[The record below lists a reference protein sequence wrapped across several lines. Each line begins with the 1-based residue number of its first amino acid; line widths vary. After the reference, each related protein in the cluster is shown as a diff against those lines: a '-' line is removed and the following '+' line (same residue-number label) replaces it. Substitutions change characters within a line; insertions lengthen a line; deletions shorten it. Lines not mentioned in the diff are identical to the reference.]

1 MTLDII
7 RATAKEYIEERG
19 LSVITITDKKSPA
32 LIEWK
37 TLQKRAI
44 ENSEDLFTGAKVNTK
59 FPIYGLGVI
68 TGSVNGNLEVIDI
81 DTKNDTKGWIWED
94 LKEEI
99 ENTLPHLLE
108 QFLIVQTVS
117 GGYHIYY
124 RCETIEGNLKLAHN
138 EKGEAILETRGEGG
152 YVVAPPTPNYKSI
165 QGSYSSIPDIAPE
178 ERDTLLSICRSLTQY
193 IKPESTVTPSTYSTA
208 ISNPEDSPLEA
219 YNKEGASVVIP
230 LLVSHDWKEVER
242 SGERIKLKRPGETTA
257 HSSGDFHIAKNV
269 FKVFSTSTVFD
280 SGKGYSPASVFCIL
294 ECGGDWKLT
303 YKRLLEQ
310 GYGKPLQGEKISRT
324 SIDVKKVTVKSIYN
338 TLGLSGKEVSP
349 LGDEMILPPINEQR
363 IVKINDSEV
372 IASPPWIFEQGEEII
387 KGEYYDEPNTL
398 KIENIANSKGDIY
411 ILIDGDY
418 VNDELSENYGQPYDD
433 PESIKEAFSVIE
445 MAQSTGKKVYVNSS
459 DGSKPKRSYLWQ
471 LDTIFNKYI
480 EIQGEKEELS
490 DPEKDS
496 FITELVSVSTGL
508 TGIDRDLYIK
518 TLLENKYI
526 SEIGLTRD
534 GIEETIEKIRGE
546 EKTKQLQA
554 QTEQLTKQTQEL
566 LSKGKPEEA
575 LKLLQ
580 EATTKLSKLK
590 TKDFISDILRATSK
604 EDIIAEIRT
613 APEGLSS
620 GYFLGKIKNG
630 NLSYPEEWLITAGGL
645 TAIAGATN
653 HGKTDFLINT
663 CLNVSRNYPEKKFI
677 YLTYEQS
684 RRDIFLRFLNSFS
697 DIDIT
702 STRSNVRAIKN
713 YYKYGEVEKPIAL
726 DEFQKKEAQFYTDYI
741 DSKRLI
747 IKQVSYNSE
756 DINSTIEQLCKED
769 SSIGGFFIDYYQK
782 LELPKDN
789 KKRESRVEELKE
801 IGQRLNDLCI
811 KTGIPIVLGAQF
823 NRKVMSPEDMFPQNI
838 GEAGDIERILDT
850 LIAIWNTSKKLRKHE
865 KEEGNTLEEKGIARY
880 EGTGEFNG
888 KNEIKKLVGI
898 PGRLYIEVLK
908 SRDTETG
915 LEALLDYNGK
925 LGSIKNQQESKS
937 NF

>member
-37 TLQKRAI
+37 TLQNRAI
-44 ENSEDLFTGAKVNTK
+44 ENPEELFTGARVNTK
-59 FPIYGLGVI
+59 LPIYGLGVI

-124 RCETIEGNLKLAHN
+124 RCETIEKNLKLAHN

-152 YVVAPPTPNYKSI
+152 YVVAPPTPKYKSI
-165 QGSYSSIPDIAPE
+165 QGSYSSIPDITPE

-193 IKPESTVTPSTYSTA
+193 IKPESTATPSTYSTT

-257 HSSGDFHIAKNV
+257 HSSGDFHIGKNV
-269 FKVFSTSTVFD
+269 FKVFSTSTVFE

-303 YKRLLEQ
+303 YQRLLER
-310 GYGKPLQGEKISRT
+310 GYGKPLRGEKVSRT
-324 SIDVKKVTVKSIYN
+324 SIELNETIVTTESKVREYNKTSREIVPLTVTTPLANYKNS
-338 TLGLSGKEVSP
+338 GLTK
-349 LGDEMILPPINEQR
+349 GD
-363 IVKINDSEV
+363 IVENFI
-372 IASPPWIFEQGEEII
+372 GEESIVSCS
-387 KGEYYDEPNTL
+387 NLL
-398 KIENIANSKGDIY
+398 KIEDLATAQGDIY
-411 ILIDGDY
+411 ISIPDKEFPGSY
-418 VNDELSENYGQPYDD
+418 YITGSA
-433 PESIKEAFSVIE
+433 IKEAFSIIE
-445 MAQSTGKKVYVNSS
+445 MAQGTEKKIYIEQAGKSA
-459 DGSKPKRSYLWQ
+459 KRSYLWQ

-480 EIQGEKEELS
+480 EIQGDREELT

-496 FITELVSVSTGL
+496 FIAELVAVSTGL

-518 TLLENKYI
+518 TLLENEYI
-526 SEIGLTRD
+526 SEIGITRD
-534 GIEETIEKIRGE
+534 GIQETIEKIRGE

-554 QTEQLTKQTQEL
+554 QTEELTRQTQEL

-580 EATTKLSKLK
+580 EATTKPSKLK
-590 TKDFISDILRATSK
+590 TKDFISDILKATSRK
-604 EDIIAEIRT
+604 DILEELRT
-613 APEGLSS
+613 APEGLRS
-620 GYFLGKIKNG
+620 GYKVGKIKNG
-630 NLSYPEEWLITAGGL
+630 NLTYSEEWLITAGGL

-663 CLNVSRNYPEKKFI
+663 CLNVCKEYTDKKFI

-684 RRDIFLRFLNSFS
+684 TTDIFLRFLNSFCE
-697 DIDIT
+697 IDIT

-713 YYKYGEVEKPIAL
+713 YYKFGETENLTAL
-726 DEFQKKEAQFYTDYI
+726 KEWKKKEEEFFIDFI

-756 DINSTIEQLCKED
+756 DINTTIEQLCKED

-782 LELPKDN
+782 LELPKEN
-789 KKRESRVEELKE
+789 KKRDNRVEELKE

-811 KTGIPIVLGAQF
+811 KTKIPIILGAQF

-850 LIAIWNTSKKLRKHE
+850 LIAIWNTTKKLRKHE
-865 KEEGNTLEEKGIARY
+865 KEEASNLTEKGIAR
-880 EGTGEFNG
+880 EEN
-888 KNEIKKLVGI
+888 KRLVGI

-937 NF
+937 QF